1 MINSSAPRTE
11 PVVTISILAF
21 DEKTGAYGGAAT
33 TGSLCVGGW
42 VLRGDPESGM
52 SASQGSLPSTMW
64 GQDVLTLMR
73 GGTGAGEAVQQIT
86 SADTGR
92 AERQLAALDP
102 EGGTG
107 HFTGANSIP
116 VADARTAPHVVVSGN
131 LLASAGVLD
140 ACLDGFLNA
149 TGPFDTRLL
158 AALDAAARAGGDS
171 RGLLSAALL
180 VVSRAQPPM
189 TLRIDHSETPLAD
202 LRSLHRRAT
211 SGLYGDWVTYVPT
224 LDDPQRSVPFT
235 ATKDPVTPR

>member
-1 MINSSAPRTE
+1 
-11 PVVTISILAF
+11 VTISILAF

-42 VLRGDPESGM
+42 VLRGDAESGL

-64 GQDVLTLMR
+64 GNDVLTLMR
-73 GGTGAGEAVQQIT
+73 SGTSAADAVAQVT

-102 EGGTG
+102 QGRTG
-107 HFTGANSIP
+107 HFTGANSIA
-116 VADARTAPHVVVSGN
+116 VADVRTAPHVVVTGN
-131 LLASAGVLD
+131 LLASHDVLD
-140 ACLDGFLNA
+140 ACLDGFLTA
-149 TGPFDTRLL
+149 PGPLDTRLMTAL
-158 AALDAAARAGGDS
+158 EAADTAGGDS

-180 VVSRAQPPM
+180 VVSRTQPPM

-202 LRSLHRRAT
+202 LRDLHQRAT
-211 SGLYGDWVTYVPT
+211 SGLYGDWTRYVPT

-235 ATKDPVTPR
+235 ATKDRVTPR